1 MVTLVVSQLNK
12 LCSIILLIALEALN
26 VYLGLHRQHEVQ
38 WKLSVSRD
46 CNGADVDL
54 CVLRAINSQRSPDC
68 VSHHLKLGI
77 VFTQD
82 GCAVAVQGKIP
93 GRAALVIG
101 GPNAQLNVV

>member
-1 MVTLVVSQLNK
+1 MCTWVFTGSMKSSENFLFHVTVTV
-12 LCSIILLIALEALN
+12 LI
-26 VYLGLHRQHEVQ
+26 
-38 WKLSVSRD
+38 
-46 CNGADVDL
+46 VDL

-101 GPNAQLNVV
+101 GAERTTKRCLKTGED